1 MRFNWL
7 HVYGQFC
14 WHSEATIRGTR
25 DGLIALRDA
34 IDAAIETGSGSA
46 EVIASDGEGYS
57 VDVIRSS
64 TVRGI
69 GRPEYIM
76 EREHELGKQELRR
89 QREFKLLA
97 ARKEQKP

>member
-1 MRFNWL
+1 MKDNWL

-14 WHSEATIRGTR
+14 WHSEAYIRGTR
-25 DGLIALRDA
+25 EGLVVLRDA
-34 IDAAIETGSGSA
+34 LNTAIETGSGSA
-46 EVIASDGEGYS
+46 EVFASDGEGYS

-64 TVRGI
+64 TVHGI

-76 EREHELGKQELRR
+76 EREYELGQQELRR

-97 ARKEQKP
+97 KKVKSA